1 MLTDLF
7 AKAERVLAAITA
19 LLLFTLNELRMV
31 HSLPRSPVP
40 AEGQT
45 LAAWINAG
53 GGGQVYLSGF
63 DVAVR
68 WGLVGFT
75 VLLCAWALAETLKR
89 RVTA

>member
-31 HSLPRSPVP
+31 HSLPRSPAP
-40 AEGQT
+40 ADGQIMP
-45 LAAWINAG
+45 AWINAA
-53 GGGQVYLSGF
+53 GGGQVYMSGF
-63 DVAVR
+63 DMAVR

-75 VLLCAWALAETLKR
+75 VLLCGWALAETLKR
-89 RVTA
+89 RATA